1 MRALTVI
8 GKPTPRIAVHDKAQS
23 MTQPTA
29 DQIPPYDLAGIC
41 DCHVHVYQPALQFPF
56 WPGRHYTPA
65 DAPIEAMLALHRAI
79 GVERAVIVHPSPYG
93 TDNASLLWLLGRL
106 GASARGVAVID
117 EHTTGEELATLHL
130 AGVRGTR
137 LNLETRGQRDPD
149 FAREQVLRTVRQT
162 AHLGWHVQLFVN
174 LSVIEGLH
182 DTIMSLPSTV
192 VFDHFGRLDAA
203 AGLQQPG
210 LDALLSLV
218 RAGRAYVK
226 LSAPYR
232 VSELPDYGDVAP
244 YARALIEANPDRMVW
259 GSDWPNSFPPKGA
272 VRKPE
277 IPEPFRVEDN
287 LAALRRLVDW
297 AGTAACA
304 KKILVDNPARLY
316 DF

>member
-1 MRALTVI
+1 
-8 GKPTPRIAVHDKAQS
+8 
-23 MTQPTA
+23 MTEPTA
-29 DQIPPYDLAGIC
+29 HQIPAYGLAGIC
-41 DCHVHVYQPALQFPF
+41 DCHVHVYQPASQFPF

-65 DAPIEAMLALHRAI
+65 DAPIEQMRALHRAI

-93 TDNASLLWLLGRL
+93 TDNSSLLWLLNTL

-117 EHTTGEELATLHL
+117 EHTTRDDLAAMHK

-149 FAREQVLRTVRQT
+149 FAREQILRTVQQT
-162 AHLGWHVQLFVN
+162 GHLGWHVQLFVN

-182 DTIMSLPSTV
+182 DTIMSLPSMV
-192 VFDHFGRLDAA
+192 VFDHFGRLDAT
-203 AGLQQPG
+203 AGMRQPG
-210 LDALLSLV
+210 MDSLLSLV

-232 VSELPDYGDVAP
+232 ISELSDYADVAP
-244 YARALIEANPDRMVW
+244 FARALIEANPERMVW
-259 GSDWPNSFPPKGA
+259 GSDWPNSFPPKGT

-287 LAALRRLVDW
+287 LAAIRRLVGW
-297 AGTAACA
+297 AGSAGLAR
-304 KKILVDNPARLY
+304 KILVDNPARLY